1 MAGLL
6 SLTLALLLSLLI
18 SSSVSF
24 IKKKEKSPVFPP
36 CSVIPLLALSP
47 SSVALD
53 KKGWSHYV
61 LLKHQQLTS
70 PE

>member
-18 SSSVSF
+18 SSSVSSP
-24 IKKKEKSPVFPP
+24 KKKKSPVFPP

-61 LLKHQQLTS
+61 LLKHQQLSS